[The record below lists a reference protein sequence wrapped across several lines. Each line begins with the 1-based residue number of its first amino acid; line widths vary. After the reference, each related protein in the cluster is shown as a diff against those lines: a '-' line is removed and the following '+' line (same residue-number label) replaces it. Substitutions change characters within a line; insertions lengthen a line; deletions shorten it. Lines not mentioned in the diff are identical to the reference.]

1 MSILLTGPE
10 SVQTPREVYDELK
23 KEGYRVQYYRL
34 PLTDGEAPKESIFDV
49 FYSHVK
55 DVPPSDALIFNCQ
68 MGGGRTT
75 TGMVIGCLIRMH
87 TSGSSQSALLPCCV
101 SPDHRPRDLVD
112 FCIFCNGHRCFVRC
126 GKPACVAAD
135 SFDVEGAG
143 GAKLCVAHAAL
154 ATATPYAT
162 GAGCLCAKEGHVQ
175 LPHQSLTKQRFHP
188 NS

>member
-1 MSILLTGPE
+1 MLLTGPE

-34 PLTDGEAPKESIFDV
+34 PLTDGEAPKETIFDV

-87 TSGSSQSALLPCCV
+87 TSGPSLP
-101 SPDHRPRDLVD
+101 PDRHCPHVV
-112 FCIFCNGHRCFVRC
+112 GQW
-126 GKPACVAAD
+126 PAFPLACLTSTPSVTVAD
-135 SFDVEGAG
+135 P
-143 GAKLCVAHAAL
+143 LCVFLHRHASMNP
-154 ATATPYAT
+154 AT
-162 GAGCLCAKEGHVQ
+162 
-175 LPHQSLTKQRFHP
+175 R
-188 NS
+188 

>member
-1 MSILLTGPE
+1 MHAGSIALQSHHHALTLDGLLAKLYGLLLPGPE

-34 PLTDGEAPKESIFDV
+34 PLTDGEAPKEGIFDV

-87 TSGSSQSALLPCCV
+87 TSGH
-101 SPDHRPRDLVD
+101 SPTGTPPTPVVFHQAGVLVEKRKKSMPFGDHIGRSRHKQKQPDD
-112 FCIFCNGHRCFVRC
+112 
-126 GKPACVAAD
+126 AAVLWPD
-135 SFDVEGAG
+135 
-143 GAKLCVAHAAL
+143 
-154 ATATPYAT
+154 
-162 GAGCLCAKEGHVQ
+162 
-175 LPHQSLTKQRFHP
+175 
-188 NS
+188 